1 MEHLVG
7 GAKAGGGLGNLVDS
21 LLERDRLAEQMAQDG
36 MVDDPG
42 TAGPNAAMAGATMVG
57 EGAAQLGM
65 LAPPVVAPGLDVDDS
80 IRCGAEDD
88 ASVQMDAAM
97 TQSQGPSV
105 ADFQASQR
113 QADADRPQSSSRAA
127 GGGPRPR

>member
-21 LLERDRLAEQMAQDG
+21 LLERDRLAGQMAQDG
-36 MVDDPG
+36 MVDPG